1 MSYAGQLRLPPG
13 VRPPYP
19 GPWLSTSVRSCGETS
34 LRAVRVPARAARLL
48 LGGDRTRHPRLGD
61 GLLRSAAARARVVVD
76 QVLGGSY
83 AAVQRVTARAAV
95 DPPRV
100 QLAGVL
106 PLGHR
111 DALGHA
117 VDQLVDELRGPPEL
131 ERAGRALTRRATSMA
146 PVPRVR
152 ARTSSAAHAGTS
164 RENSRAGAGPLESDR
179 SRGRIKSSGL
189 PCSPSSGNNSRKS
202 AHRL

>member
-83 AAVQRVTARAAV
+83 AAVQGGAARTAV
-95 DPPRV
+95 DPARV
-100 QLAGVL
+100 QLAGVP
-106 PLGHR
+106 PLGHQH
-111 DALGHA
+111 ALGHA
-117 VDQLVDELRGPPEL
+117 IDQLVDELRGPAQL
-131 ERAGRALTRRATSMA
+131 QRAGRALPRRSTPMA
-146 PVPRVR
+146 AVARVR
-152 ARTSSAAHAGTS
+152 PRSSSAAHAGTS
-164 RENSRAGAGPLESDR
+164 
-179 SRGRIKSSGL
+179 SG
-189 PCSPSSGNNSRKS
+189 
-202 AHRL
+202 